1 MQRRGTRIA
10 ILCLLLAAGGLAG
23 FVVWSG
29 DRNLQ
34 RLNHEHDSKST
45 TIDALLTSI
54 STIAS
59 AQQAYT
65 DYGRRDV
72 ASLTRVSLLVDRIT
86 TDAAGLRATR
96 QSSASSERL
105 EEFWTALSALM
116 SAESRARERLAGG
129 DDAGAAEAIL
139 AAAREHVNALRSSLR
154 AFRATEL
161 QSYLAARAAA
171 ALRSRVA
178 FGVLAALWA
187 CGLVAFAVSPWRR
200 AAQDDR
206 AVRAADV
213 RDPPPAPAVIEPAP
227 AVIEPAPAVAEPAP
241 SIDLRAAAAL
251 SADLSQL
258 TDQNA
263 IPALLA
269 RAANIL
275 GARGLIIWMG
285 AGAELFAVAAHGYDE
300 ALLARIRPIPR
311 QADNVTAAAWRQGDL
326 LTLPADAD
334 GVGAIVAPLLGPD
347 GCAGVLAAEVSGR
360 REQDQAT
367 LAMAMIVA
375 SQFAGVLA
383 AWPAASTADGETPLN
398 RQAAAS

>member
-23 FVVWSG
+23 FVVWSA
-29 DRNLQ
+29 DRSLQ

-129 DDAGAAEAIL
+129 DDPGAAEAIL
-139 AAAREHVNALRSSLR
+139 ASAREHVNALSSSLR

-213 RDPPPAPAVIEPAP
+213 RDPPPAP

>member
-10 ILCLLLAAGGLAG
+10 ILCLLLTAGGLAG
-23 FVVWSG
+23 FVVWSA
-29 DRNLQ
+29 DRSVH
-34 RLNHEHDSKST
+34 RLDQEHDSKST

-54 STIAS
+54 ATIAS

-96 QSSASSERL
+96 RSSVSSERL

-129 DDAGAAEAIL
+129 DDPGAADAIL
-139 AAAREHVNALRSSLR
+139 ASARGQVNALSSSLR
-154 AFRATEL
+154 AFRSSEL
-161 QSYLAARAAA
+161 QSYRAARGAA
-171 ALRSRVA
+171 ALRSRV
-178 FGVLAALWA
+178 FLGVLAALWTL
-187 CGLVAFAVSPWRR
+187 GLVAFAVLPWQR
-200 AAQDDR
+200 AAQDG
-206 AVRAADV
+206 ATVRAADV
-213 RDPPPAPAVIEPAP
+213 QEPAP
-227 AVIEPAPAVAEPAP
+227 APAIVETAPVVAETRP

-263 IPALLA
+263 IPPLLA

-275 GARGLIIWMG
+275 GARGLIIWIG

-311 QADNVTAAAWRQGDL
+311 QADNVTAAAWRKGDL

-347 GCAGVLAAEVSGR
+347 GCAGVLAAEVSGQ
-360 REQDQAT
+360 REPDEAT
-367 LAMAMIVA
+367 QAMAMILA

-383 AWPAASTADGETPLN
+383 AWPAASTADGEKPLD